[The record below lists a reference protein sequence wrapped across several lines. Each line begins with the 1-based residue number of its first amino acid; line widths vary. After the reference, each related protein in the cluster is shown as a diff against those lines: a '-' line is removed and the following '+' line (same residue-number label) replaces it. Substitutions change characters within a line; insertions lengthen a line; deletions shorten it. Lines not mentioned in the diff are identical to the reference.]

1 MSSQLGCNVAWHNS
15 DYGLLKDNLL
25 SGAGCFS
32 SRSEFFWLSLQCAY
46 GHRWFYVCLSRN
58 RLHQSFH
65 WSLQLFASFSFKR
78 KITNDSPLGCGYQI
92 NNRKIKSR
100 KTNKRTQ
107 TTVTLSSPS
116 SWTIDSKCRRLLA
129 AIKHYIRERQS
140 RVTNAY

>member
-1 MSSQLGCNVAWHNS
+1 MSLGIIQIMVCWKIICCLEPDVS
-15 DYGLLKDNLL
+15 L
-25 SGAGCFS
+25 AGVN
-32 SRSEFFWLSLQCAY
+32 FFWLSLQCAY